1 METLYMLIANKPLR
15 LTRHGLMG
23 ESISSVD
30 REYVCIDLSKS
41 RVIVF
46 FKPQAYELFD
56 KSSQSNL
63 QSSNDNQKTSRNS
76 CDNIFQERED
86 ILTENRDEVDNLVL
100 LGDEDIDIEEF
111 DSVASQ
117 QIGEMICAKYLD
129 SAYDIYF

>member
-1 METLYMLIANKPLR
+1 MLIANKPLR

>member
-1 METLYMLIANKPLR
+1 MLIANKPLR

-30 REYVCIDLSKS
+30 REYVCIGLSKS

-46 FKPQAYELFD
+46 FKPQACELFD

-63 QSSNDNQKTSRNS
+63 QFSNDNQEAIQDS
-76 CDNIFQERED
+76 CENIFQERED
-86 ILTENRDEVDNLVL
+86 HLAENRDEVDNLVL

-117 QIGEMICAKYLD
+117 QIDEMICAKYLD
-129 SAYDIYF
+129 SDYDIYFLD

>member
-1 METLYMLIANKPLR
+1 
-15 LTRHGLMG
+15 MG